1 MSFGIAPFS
10 GAPFSSLAGQTV
22 VVSITGVQASGAV
35 GTTAAVSSKA
45 LTGVDAAGAALDGEN
60 VAPVLLGKS
69 EASRGAPIFWR
80 RPPDRKTASPS
91 LPERLPDLAM
101 REGSWKLLCEY
112 DGTKP
117 QLYDLSRDRGETNN
131 VASANAGVVERMTRA
146 LLAWHQSMP
155 PDNGP
160 ALGAEVPAK
169 KEVKRKAGAASR

>member
-1 MSFGIAPFS
+1 MPR
-10 GAPFSSLAGQTV
+10 
-22 VVSITGVQASGAV
+22 
-35 GTTAAVSSKA
+35 
-45 LTGVDAAGAALDGEN
+45 
-60 VAPVLLGKS
+60 PV
-69 EASRGAPIFWR
+69 
-80 RPPDRKTASPS
+80 RKTASPS

-131 VASANAGVVERMTRA
+131 VASANAGLVVRMTRA